1 MGWAE
6 TVATVER
13 ARAQQPVGFR
23 RPGGP
28 AIGFSRRDPPQAAFP
43 QGYDMPST
51 GRPRAGENGRSGTAR
66 SLACRRSRFPIV
78 SRSASGSVRLAQYL
92 SRSDETATNL
102 SVVLADVEAATH
114 QTFYIIARFHTGEL
128 ERPRH
133 LVTGK

>member
-51 GRPRAGENGRSGTAR
+51 GRPRAGENGRSGTAML
-66 SLACRRSRFPIV
+66 LAVQKIPLSNRFQVSEWFGSPCPIPQPV
-78 SRSASGSVRLAQYL
+78 
-92 SRSDETATNL
+92 
-102 SVVLADVEAATH
+102 
-114 QTFYIIARFHTGEL
+114 
-128 ERPRH
+128 
-133 LVTGK
+133 